1 MQDSITADR
10 LTNICASGASYAAT
24 GPDILD
30 PTPPYKT
37 SCNGPNYI
45 DFLSNG
51 FNQSVIKT
59 KNYAVPGSSVSSD
72 FANQIDGYMKN
83 FTVGLF
89 PGLSARNSLYHAEF
103 GINDITSE
111 GSHYATLEPAI
122 FVKYTNLLETVR
134 CLTGEIRRAEDFAN
148 YSSSCIKAVRGT
160 ISSLTSR
167 PSTEAPTNYPKTVL
181 QAGTPR
187 LPPCSRI

>member
-1 MQDSITADR
+1 MINADR
-10 LTNICASGASYAAT
+10 LINVCASGASYAAT

-59 KNYAVPGSSVSSD
+59 KNYAIPGSSVSPQ
-72 FANQIDGYMKN
+72 FANQVASYASDFKAGS
-83 FTVGLF
+83 F
-89 PGLSARNSLYHAEF
+89 PGLTATNSLYHAEF
-103 GINDITSE
+103 GINDITGE
-111 GSHYATLEPAI
+111 GSNYAALEPAI

-134 CLTGEIRRAEDFAN
+134 CLTGDSQSRRIR
-148 YSSSCIKAVRGT
+148 
-160 ISSLTSR
+160 
-167 PSTEAPTNYPKTVL
+167 
-181 QAGTPR
+181 
-187 LPPCSRI
+187 

>member
-1 MQDSITADR
+1 M
-10 LTNICASGASYAAT
+10 CASGASYAAT

-45 DFLSNG
+45 DYLSNG

-59 KNYAVPGSSVSSD
+59 KNYAVGGSSVSPQ
-72 FANQIDGYMKN
+72 FAGQVASYTEDSEA
-83 FTVGLF
+83 GLF
-89 PGLSARNSLYHAEF
+89 PGLSATNSLYHAEF

-111 GSHYATLEPAI
+111 GSNYASLEPAI

-134 CLTGEIRRAEDFAN
+134 LLD
-148 YSSSCIKAVRGT
+148 
-160 ISSLTSR
+160 
-167 PSTEAPTNYPKTVL
+167 
-181 QAGTPR
+181 
-187 LPPCSRI
+187 